1 MYVVSEAL
9 RLKLL
14 NHVRQKVC
22 LPNVFVRS
30 LQMFPFV
37 LFGFVLRNC
46 CLLELVLFYL
56 EFACRICSHHLNA
69 LKDASEIKED
79 AIPAEAVPEVHVVPL
94 RVESLQRLAATLRGR
109 AVQLTNTTA
118 SRTRGP
124 PTQWDWSW
132 ICSELPAVSL

>member
-14 NHVRQKVC
+14 NHVHQKVC

-30 LQMFPFV
+30 VQMFPFV

-69 LKDASEIKED
+69 LKDTSEIKED

-94 RVESLQRLAATLRGR
+94 RVESLLSCTAASCSNFER
-109 AVQLTNTTA
+109 A
-118 SRTRGP
+118 
-124 PTQWDWSW
+124 
-132 ICSELPAVSL
+132 CSPIDQHHCEQDTWAADTVGLELDL